1 MDASDLQDKL
11 LFAVP
16 KKGRLNEQCIAL
28 LNGAGVEFKKSH
40 RLDIALSTNLPIALI
55 FLNASD
61 IAKFV
66 GDGNVDIGITGQDM
80 VAENGAKVE
89 ELLTLGF
96 GKCKLQVLVPQD
108 SEFQTVDQL
117 IGKRIVTSFDN
128 VVKSYFSK
136 REAGIAHQDS
146 LQEFNTTSTDLKTMV
161 TYVGG
166 SVEAACTLGLADA
179 IGKYQLIFSGL
190 GRIWRNYASSKA
202 SSNLY
207 AFGN

>member
-1 MDASDLQDKL
+1 MDESDLKDRL

-16 KKGRLNEQCIAL
+16 KKGRLNEQCIQL

-80 VAENGAKVE
+80 VAENGVVVE
-89 ELLTLGF
+89 ELLALGF

-108 SEFQTVDQL
+108 SEFKSVDDL
-117 IGKRIVTSFDN
+117 IGRRIVTSFDN
-128 VVKSYFSK
+128 IVKRFEIFTSYFGQRESGICHEDACK
-136 REAGIAHQDS
+136 R
-146 LQEFNTTSTDLKTMV
+146 FTNTYHTIKTGV
-161 TYVGG
+161 AYVGG

-179 IGKYQLIFSGL
+179 IGTK
-190 GRIWRNYASSKA
+190 N
-202 SSNLY
+202 
-207 AFGN
+207 